1 MHTHTHTMCTHAYI
15 ITCIMYTQMH
25 SHTHTHRE
33 EKCIHADVH
42 VPEKLGKPM
51 WWENYLVYNSSI
63 NLVVL
68 LFYLLDK
75 ICFENFQR
83 SSFINYGE
91 DADDIFV
98 SNLHGY
104 TN

>member
-1 MHTHTHTMCTHAYI
+1 MLINILHNY
-15 ITCIMYTQMH
+15 
-25 SHTHTHRE
+25 RE